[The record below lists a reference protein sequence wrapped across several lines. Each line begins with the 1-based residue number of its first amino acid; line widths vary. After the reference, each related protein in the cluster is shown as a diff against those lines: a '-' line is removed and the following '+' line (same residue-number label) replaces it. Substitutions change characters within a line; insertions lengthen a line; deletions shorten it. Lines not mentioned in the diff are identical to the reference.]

1 MSESSP
7 YDDVLMDHIKNAR
20 NYYVPDGANQS
31 ATGTNPLCGDELTVY
46 LNIANE
52 DITEIAFQCTCC
64 GISMAS
70 ASIMTE
76 VIKGKNVPAAKRLL
90 QPFVAVL
97 LGRAAQTSPDT
108 TPEQRIIF
116 DTVQKYPARSR
127 CAVLPWATLEG
138 ALDKRNETI
147 LLP

>member
-20 NYYVPDGANQS
+20 NYYVPDGACQS
-31 ATGTNPLCGDELTVY
+31 AAGTNPLCGDELTVY
-46 LNIANE
+46 LNITND

-64 GISMAS
+64 GIAMAS

-76 VIKGKNVPAAKRLL
+76 MTKGKNVPAAKRLL
-90 QPFVAVL
+90 KPFVALL